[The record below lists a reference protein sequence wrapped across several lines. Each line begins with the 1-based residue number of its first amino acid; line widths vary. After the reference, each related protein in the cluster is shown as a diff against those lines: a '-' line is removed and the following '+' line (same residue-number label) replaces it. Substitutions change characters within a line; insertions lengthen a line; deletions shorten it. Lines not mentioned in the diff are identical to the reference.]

1 MKSLHFS
8 YDSDIYNRLFPHVI
22 YPMAGMTMTGSTY
35 LCVAIA
41 AERYLG
47 ICRRNSFLDRKCRYY
62 ILGIL
67 VLTITIESPRFFEVI
82 GHVEKD
88 GSYSLE

>member
-1 MKSLHFS
+1 MKSPNFS
-8 YDSDIYNRLFPHVI
+8 YDSDIYNRLFPRVI

-67 VLTITIESPRFFEVI
+67 VQHKLCLPLPLKVLDFSR
-82 GHVEKD
+82 
-88 GSYSLE
+88 L